1 LGLGIGLLS
10 RIGGLFSVCLSLDVS
25 EYLRNLD
32 VLLRGHRLN
41 ESPLLC
47 LVSFDLAQPFVRLV
61 DGFLHPDDAFLEFV
75 QAANQIFGHVC
86 DTLQFLGRTTKS
98 HTGTVTSVTVW
109 GFRRVVGLFL
119 WPGEMEHM
127 SGTLAA
133 RVGAGLCLIALG
145 LLLIPYSVLDGGE
158 ISVYYGIG
166 PVSPLY
172 LIVLPPVTAIALL
185 GADRGRS
192 DPAMAAG
199 ASVAVTTLFVLFV
212 GLWTLGVGDVVG
224 GLTVGTEFAYH
235 RWALLGV
242 ACTLELTVGVF
253 AWHTLSTEV
262 PQGP

>member
-1 LGLGIGLLS
+1 
-10 RIGGLFSVCLSLDVS
+10 
-25 EYLRNLD
+25 
-32 VLLRGHRLN
+32 
-41 ESPLLC
+41 
-47 LVSFDLAQPFVRLV
+47 
-61 DGFLHPDDAFLEFV
+61 
-75 QAANQIFGHVC
+75 
-86 DTLQFLGRTTKS
+86 
-98 HTGTVTSVTVW
+98 
-109 GFRRVVGLFL
+109 
-119 WPGEMEHM
+119 MEHM